1 MSEAQAAAPAQA
13 DTAAPAAAEA
23 PTPAADPGGEGAT
36 PTPAPT
42 PAPQD
47 TSDAGPVGTDFNGSD
62 QSGDT
67 NTEWL
72 TSLDADNQ
80 KLVQDKGWK
89 DVNAAMKS
97 YRELASKLGE
107 KTLAPPSDEAGQDE
121 WNDFYAKIGR
131 PEKPDGYQFS
141 LPEGVPENVPYDQN
155 FALEFRNWAHEA
167 GLTPKQAN
175 ALHGKYVKQ
184 VAEATNQQVEAQAT
198 RVEQAHSAIVKEWG
212 EPEGDEYKRNVEM
225 ARRAM
230 TQLGLRDDLTA
241 AGIIDPQSGMITSA
255 KTALALARV
264 GRKMFAEDSM
274 YSGPASMGA
283 NPFSDKEFNMTQ
295 QSLLIKNDPA
305 KAATLIRA
313 AGQKPE
319 EYGLRGD

>member
-1 MSEAQAAAPAQA
+1 MAEAQAAAPATA

-23 PTPAADPGGEGAT
+23 TPAAEPGAAPET
-36 PTPAPT
+36 PSTPA

-47 TSDAGPVGTDFNGSD
+47 TQAPEGTDFGLDGSD
-62 QSGDT
+62 QGGEQT
-67 NTEWL
+67 TEWL

-89 DVNAAMKS
+89 DINAAMKS
-97 YRELASKLGE
+97 YRELSSKLGE
-107 KTLAPPSDEAGQDE
+107 KTLEAPADDADTDT
-121 WNDFYAKIGR
+121 WNAFYAKMGR
-131 PEKPDGYQFS
+131 PEKPEGYQFS

-155 FALEFRNWAHEA
+155 FANEFRVWAHEA
-167 GLTPKQAN
+167 GLSPKQAN
-175 ALHGKYVKQ
+175 ALHGKYVRQ
-184 VAEATNQQVEAQAT
+184 VAAGMGQQAEARSQAVEK
-198 RVEQAHSAIVKEWG
+198 AHKTITQEWG
-212 EPEGDEYKRNVEM
+212 EPEGEEYKRNVEM

-230 TQLGLRDDLTA
+230 TQLGLREDLTT
-241 AGIIDPQSGMITSA
+241 AGIIDPESGMITSA

-264 GRKMFAEDSM
+264 GRKMFSEDSM
-274 YSGPASMGA
+274 YSGPAAMGD
-283 NPFSDKEFNMTQ
+283 NPFSDKSFNMTQ

-319 EYGLRGD
+319 DYGLRGD